1 MTYTPPATLVRAL
14 QMKSWGYYGAHGANT
29 AATAPPGAQTYGA
42 TGSGATGNQE
52 AVGEVRYVVGWAA
65 DQMARMQWRVLV
77 DGEADWELELDNGK
91 TVTSLSGMTAK
102 KSKKDG
108 EAEEPP
114 KNTNAEASN
123 AVLKHVG
130 WTNGMVRL
138 VSTNLYVAGELF
150 YVYTG
155 KAWRVVS
162 VIHPNQNEIFNDA
175 KHVVRGLWPSPIDP
189 DQPDAPLFGVL
200 SILEDMDWLSRLS
213 RSQSA
218 NRVGMRGIL
227 GSADGLNFAGGG
239 DFWTEWDKS
248 LRAKMIDP
256 TDVGPVHLRGAKELV
271 EPMASGRGMGGLSWV
286 VPDFPYDARIEGRM
300 EALIHRLSYGLPI
313 PPEILLGLQAQSRAT
328 AFQVEENSYR
338 AHIEPPAQ
346 IVAQVATDV
355 LNTLFEDV
363 EITVVP
369 DPSLLLAKRHTTQD
383 VKDAHDRA
391 AVSDAYLR
399 EVLGIPEWAAP
410 SAEEKAARAAGANPL
425 EGGHSP
431 TTETPR
437 QRAARSDREDP
448 SATPADQKSVPD
460 DVLAEWRG
468 RIEVATLN
476 ARTRLGAKARTHR
489 SLRDILPASLSNDG
503 VPAHL
508 GLATLEEAGV
518 DVPGCISDSLLFLA
532 PRNVAGDNFVDALT
546 EHVLATLDEADPPPL
561 EASQLAV
568 LLQDLANGT
577 D

>member
-1 MTYTPPATLVRAL
+1 MTYKAPQTLARDL
-14 QMKSWGYYGAHGANT
+14 QIQAWGYYGSYGS
-29 AATAPPGAQTYGA
+29 AAIQGQPGQTVYGA
-42 TGSGATGNQE
+42 IIQE
-52 AVGEVRYVVGWAA
+52 QQAVGEVRYVVGWAA
-65 DQMARMQWRVLV
+65 DQMARMQWNILV
-77 DGEADWELELDNGK
+77 DGSPDWELELPDGK
-91 TVTSLSGMTAK
+91 TV
-102 KSKKDG
+102 KSSAQQEG
-108 EAEEPP
+108 SH
-114 KNTNAEASN
+114 TNAKASRT
-123 AVLKHVG
+123 VLKSIG
-130 WTNGMVRL
+130 WTTGTVRL
-138 VSTNLYVAGELF
+138 VTTNLYVAGELF
-150 YVYTG
+150 YVFYEN
-155 KAWRVVS
+155 KWIPVS
-162 VIHPNQNEIFNDA
+162 VIHPEQTAIFKDA

-189 DQPDAPLFGVL
+189 TQPDAPLFGVL

-239 DFWTEWDKS
+239 DFWEEWDKS
-248 LRAKMIDP
+248 LRAKMKDP

-338 AHIEPPAQ
+338 AHIEPPAM

-355 LNTLFEDV
+355 LKTLVPDTD
-363 EITVVP
+363 IQVVP

-410 SAEEKAARAAGANPL
+410 TPEEKAARAGGENPL

-437 QRAARSDREDP
+437 QRAARTDREDP
-448 SATPADQKSVPD
+448 SATPADQKSLDPL
-460 DVLAEWRG
+460 VLAEWRG
-468 RIEVATLN
+468 KIDVAAFR
-476 ARTRLGAKARTHR
+476 ARDRLGAKARTHKA
-489 SLRDILPASLSNDG
+489 LRDALPPDLSNDQ
-503 VPAHL
+503 VPGYL
-508 GLATLEEAGV
+508 GLQTLESAGV
-518 DVPGCISDSLLFLA
+518 DAAGVVSESLLFLGT
-532 PRNVAGDNFVDALT
+532 RSCEGDNFVDALT
-546 EHVLATLDEADPPPL
+546 EHVLAGLDIDSVDGL
-561 EASQLAV
+561 DDSRLIY
-568 LLQDLANGT
+568 LLQGVANPAT
-577 D
+577 